1 MLALPPAPAPAARR
15 QLFVG
20 TAIACTAGATLIGG
34 MLALWLKFRTD
45 AKAGPDGR
53 WLPKGI
59 SIPEV
64 ASNIMLL
71 SFIAVCVFAQWA
83 VYAARRDDRSHVGLA
98 IFLTGVVGVAIIN
111 AQAAVYAQMGLP
123 IFDPKTQ
130 SAYGVMFYAVT
141 GTFLV
146 FLIIGIV
153 FSFVTAFR
161 YLGGRTTEREI
172 VTAHAIYWYFV
183 TAAFSMLWFVV
194 YVTK

>member
-1 MLALPPAPAPAARR
+1 MLALPPAPAPAPRR

-20 TAIACTAGATLIGG
+20 TALACAAGASLVGG
-34 MLALWLKFRTD
+34 MLALWVRFRKV
-45 AKAGPDGR
+45 AISGSEHR

-83 VYAARRDDRSHVGLA
+83 VYSAKRDDRRHVGLA
-98 IFLTGVVGVAIIN
+98 LFLTGLMGLAVIN
-111 AQAAVYAQMGLP
+111 AQAAVWALMALP
-123 IFDPKTQ
+123 IRSTAG
-130 SAYGVMFYAVT
+130 SAYGVMFYAIT

-146 FLIIGIV
+146 FLIIGVV

-161 YLGGRTTEREI
+161 YLGGRTRQREI
-172 VTAHAIYWYFV
+172 VTAHAIYWYFAA
-183 TAAFSMLWFVV
+183 AAFSMLWFVV